1 MIFTQDQTH
10 PIITEFPAY
19 LDEWRMLEEAYYRI
33 PSWRWLKQLQNIRQ
47 RERLTKEYERK
58 MHTWGLV

>member
-19 LDEWRMLEEAYYRI
+19 LEEWRMLEEAYYQI
-33 PSWRWLKQLQNIRQ
+33 PSWRIFKQLRNIRL
-47 RERLTKEYERK
+47 REQLTRDYERK
-58 MHTWGLV
+58 MQAWGLI